1 MRRKTLALWLT
12 VLTLLTLGSL
22 APASAAETSCLMSK
36 SGTGSGTEPAAE
48 LFGRKPQ
55 EAAGCR
61 ISCNT
66 DFNVYC
72 IGSGLFTCGE
82 GVDSGGYYIQ
92 CDGIRYYCPPCPTG
106 NPYDCLD

>member
-1 MRRKTLALWLT
+1 MRKRTLAFC
-12 VLTLLTLGSL
+12 LTLLTLLVLG
-22 APASAAETSCLMSK
+22 APGAATAGEASCLMSK
-36 SGTGSGTEPAAE
+36 SEVE
-48 LFGRKPQ
+48 LFGPKPQ
-55 EAAGCR
+55 EAVGCR

-92 CDGIRYYCPPCPTG
+92 CDGIKYYCPPCPTG